1 MLEACAT
8 LPCRPSGRWL
18 SSGTQPKVNN
28 DSSPLL
34 GTGDVELGR
43 RRRRVIRIVKKKLP
57 TVFTCPRCGEEAVR
71 VTIDKQTGN
80 ATVLCALC
88 QLRDE
93 FPAHPAAQMID
104 VYSYFTDRF
113 YGVKEPRAIIPRER
127 EHLAPTDEPEEPS
140 LETASEES
148 TAIEVVPD
156 SPLVETPKEQVPST
170 PSLESPANSGELP
183 PSTNETSEPIIEQ
196 SRQEEQQASQ
206 SQEKAEPEEEAEP
219 FADILGENKDKKR
232 YSPNPL
238 PEQSSETN

>member
-1 MLEACAT
+1 M
-8 LPCRPSGRWL
+8 
-18 SSGTQPKVNN
+18 
-28 DSSPLL
+28 
-34 GTGDVELGR
+34 GR

-88 QLRDE
+88 QLKDE

-127 EHLAPTDEPEEPS
+127 EHAAPTDEPEEPS

-148 TAIEVVPD
+148 TAIEVVPET
-156 SPLVETPKEQVPST
+156 PLVETPKEHAPTTLSLEPTTISPEPLPST
-170 PSLESPANSGELP
+170 A
-183 PSTNETSEPIIEQ
+183 ETSQPMMEQ
-196 SRQEEQQASQ
+196 AQHQESQ
-206 SQEKAEPEEEAEP
+206 SEEKAEPEEEAEP

-232 YSPNPL
+232 YSSNPL
-238 PEQSSETN
+238 PQQASEET